1 MHGISV
7 LMKPSSGMCNMRCDY
22 CFYCDETQN
31 RMQTNYG
38 FMTERT
44 LKNVIRKTMLQADK
58 VISYAFQ
65 GGEPTLCGIE
75 FFQKCIELEKKYNKN
90 RIIVHNALQTNGML
104 IDEKWC
110 QFLKDNHFL
119 VGISLDG
126 TQEVHDAYRHDQ
138 VGNPTFE
145 RICHSIDLLEKYE
158 VDYNILTVV
167 NRRVASQIGEIY
179 KFYKRKKFQYQQYI
193 VCLEPLQEQ
202 HGQREYAISPKQ
214 YGKFL
219 IELFQLWYRDWK
231 NGTQPYIRQFDN
243 YLGIIMGYQP
253 EACDQRGTCG
263 IQTVVEA
270 DGSVYPC
277 DFYMLDEY
285 RLGNFN
291 FNRLD
296 DINAKRIEL
305 KFIERSLRLE
315 KKCIECAYYSLCR
328 GGCQRNRDLLEA
340 TGEYKNYYCESYRM
354 FFKSCKDQMMDMA
367 LSMTR

>member
-1 MHGISV
+1 M
-7 LMKPSSGMCNMRCDY
+7 
-22 CFYCDETQN
+22 
-31 RMQTNYG
+31 
-38 FMTERT
+38 
-44 LKNVIRKTMLQADK
+44 
-58 VISYAFQ
+58 
-65 GGEPTLCGIE
+65 
-75 FFQKCIELEKKYNKN
+75 
-90 RIIVHNALQTNGML
+90 
-104 IDEKWC
+104 
-110 QFLKDNHFL
+110 
-119 VGISLDG
+119 
-126 TQEVHDAYRHDQ
+126 HDAYRHDQ

-277 DFYMLDEY
+277 DFYMLDKY